1 MIKTTN
7 LMTSLL
13 PPFFARS
20 YTGTRRLPAWATR
33 LVTATSTVATALI
46 VTVTFSVTGIG
57 AARAEA
63 APTAV
68 MTATVQTQ
76 TWRESLEA
84 LGTLRADESVT
95 LSATVTGRVEALNF
109 DDGESVDA
117 GQWLVQLEDDQARA
131 SLRAAEALREQRQ
144 NAVNRAQQ
152 LQDRNLGVRATL
164 EDSTALVGQSEAE
177 IDEISARIDDH
188 RIRAPFAGTVG
199 LRELSQGALV
209 TPGTELVTLDK
220 LDVMK
225 LDFTV
230 PATLLSAIRP
240 GLALDATTPSYPG
253 RIFEADV
260 ATIGTRIDAVS
271 RSLTV
276 RARLD
281 NAERLLRPGMLM
293 IVTLSQPP
301 RQVLSVPEGAL
312 VPDGERQTVWLLDAQ
327 DPPRV
332 SRREITIGE
341 RRDGKVEVLEGLA
354 EGDRIV
360 THGTLKVRADDAVE
374 SIAENVAESDMQG
387 VLERQRRASAS
398 ETDN

>member
-1 MIKTTN
+1 
-7 LMTSLL
+7 MTSLL